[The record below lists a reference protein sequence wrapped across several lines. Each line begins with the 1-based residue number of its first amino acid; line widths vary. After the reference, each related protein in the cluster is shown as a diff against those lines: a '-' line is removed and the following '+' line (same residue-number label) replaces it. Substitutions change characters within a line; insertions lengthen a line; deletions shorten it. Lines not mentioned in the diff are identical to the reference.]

1 MNTVETKKIGDYQY
15 DIMTDDEPESPRDWD
30 NLGTMVCFHRRYN
43 LGDKHDF
50 DNPDDFRKF
59 IKNNRKIGIVLP
71 LYLYDHGGITMNT
84 TGFGCP
90 WDSGQVGWIYIS
102 KEKMRSEYGY
112 KRISKKLI
120 ERVRQYLINEV
131 GTYDQYLM
139 GEIYGFRIT
148 KDDEEVDSCWGY
160 YGLDACR
167 TEVESIIQHMMK
179 SDEQGQLEL
188 DLKE

>member
-160 YGLDACR
+160 YGLDECR
-167 TEVESIIQHMMK
+167 SEVESIIQHLMK
-179 SDEQGQLEL
+179 SDEQGQLQL